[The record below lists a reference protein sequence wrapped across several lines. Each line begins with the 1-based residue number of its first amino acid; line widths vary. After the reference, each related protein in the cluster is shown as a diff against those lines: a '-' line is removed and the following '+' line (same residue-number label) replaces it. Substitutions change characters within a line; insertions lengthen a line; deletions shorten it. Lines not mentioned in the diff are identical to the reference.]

1 MRAMRR
7 FLILFAA
14 LVLGTVAA
22 PRSADAGG
30 VGFYNGTGLHVGPP
44 LEGEGTGVWL
54 DEGGGLELLLGK
66 DGARLHGR
74 LRFAYNAIFDLGEN
88 PTTLVRHSAVLSL
101 GARIQLLEDV
111 ETPFGVYLAA
121 DVGVS
126 PLVTHLRSYF
136 TVNIGPGVRIRPAE
150 RLELFAE
157 ANFLLRYEKVFAAG
171 PMFFFGARIS
181 FD

>member
-1 MRAMRR
+1 MRR

-30 VGFYNGTGLHVGPP
+30 VGFYNGTGLHVGPR

-74 LRFAYNAIFDLGEN
+74 LRFA
-88 PTTLVRHSAVLSL
+88 AVVATGARSRNTRPGAAQPGFEL
-101 GARIQLLEDV
+101 GAGAQHHAYLGLDPGLVLGGADFDNSLHAGDGDGHTTGDDGRRLTGGGLTGGLL
-111 ETPFGVYLAA
+111 
-121 DVGVS
+121 
-126 PLVTHLRSYF
+126 
-136 TVNIGPGVRIRPAE
+136 
-150 RLELFAE
+150 
-157 ANFLLRYEKVFAAG
+157 
-171 PMFFFGARIS
+171 
-181 FD
+181 